1 MTDTLL
7 IKCTETVTLFT
18 DIPIAISV
26 RSKTALGLLTTEHII
41 DTVWISRN
49 KTTTATKLKMDL
61 KLAR

>member
-26 RSKTALGLLTTEHII
+26 RSETALGLLTTEHII